1 MDFMTSLKIGS
12 SGMTA
17 QRKRIDTI
25 STNLANIN
33 TTRTA
38 EGGPY
43 RRQSVVFSAV
53 HAKDNFGKELDS
65 ALGGDHVRE
74 VEVTDTVE
82 DHEEPKMVYQPE
94 HPDADERGYVAMPNV
109 NLMEEMVDL
118 ISASRSYEANVATI
132 NATKGMLSKAIS
144 LGSNR

>member
-1 MDFMTSLKIGS
+1 MDFMTSLQISS

-17 QRKRIDTI
+17 QRKRIETV

-43 RRQSVVFSAV
+43 RRQSVVFSATHV
-53 HAKDNFGKELDS
+53 KDSFGRELDT
-65 ALGGDHVRE
+65 AMKDDVRE
-74 VEVTDTVE
+74 VSVTDVVE
-82 DHEEPKMVYQPE
+82 DHEEPKMVFNPE

-109 NLMEEMVDL
+109 NLMEEMVDM
-118 ISASRSYEANVATI
+118 ISASRAYEANVASI
-132 NATKGMLSKAIS
+132 SATKSMISKAIS
-144 LGSNR
+144 IGSR